1 MPIINAYTQLFFN
14 EPLNV
19 SIQKGDMVYYVST
32 TLAAPPQGPSP
43 NTPFRVN
50 SGNIQE
56 IGEVFEVYNQ
66 SIVCIFSCDHPS
78 LNGADCGAHI
88 PGGEDFIM
96 FSKDNA
102 VNMSSVLG
110 YYAEVE
116 MVNDSNEKAK
126 LFAVSTNVS
135 ESSK

>member
-1 MPIINAYTQLFFN
+1 MPIITAYTQLFFN

-19 SIQKGDMVYYVST
+19 SIQKGDMVYYVPT
-32 TLAAPPQGPSP
+32 TLSQGLQSG
-43 NTPFRVN
+43 NTVQFRIN
-50 SGNIQE
+50 SSNIQE
-56 IGEVFEVYNQ
+56 IGEAFEIYDQ
-66 SIVCIFSCDHPS
+66 SIVCVFECNHPLPSSSCD
-78 LNGADCGAHI
+78 AHI
-88 PGGEDFIM
+88 PDDGDFIM

-102 VNMSSVLG
+102 ANMSSVLG

-116 MVNDSNEKAK
+116 MVNNSNEKAK